1 MLAENLRCKADCLI
15 RIKCSIGIYIQCK
28 LVEVSYLTNSCI
40 LYDHVDSVYRCV
52 DRIHCDHTDRHVI
65 GFAFVCTDI
74 ATSLG
79 NGKLHG
85 QSAVFSTVQG
95 CNHLIRVHDL
105 NILICLDISCCNN
118 TFALTLDV
126 CGLRLIVT
134 AVILNGKR
142 FQIHDDFGHIFL
154 HARNGAEFMKYT
166 IDLHLAYCSSRKGGQ
181 HNSS

>member
-1 MLAENLRCKADCLI
+1 MLAENLCCKADCLI
-15 RIKCSIGIYIQCK
+15 RIKCSIGIDIQCK

-74 ATSLG
+74 ATSLC

-95 CNHLIRVHDL
+95 CDHLIRVHDL

-118 TFALTLDV
+118 TFALTLNV